1 MIADLSIE
9 AQPTVQPVPDK
20 GLVIIVERVDDV
32 ALLIGQMVRMGL
44 PEILDS
50 LISRHG
56 RQRELSWGW
65 T

>member
-44 PEILDS
+44 PLILTDS
-50 LISRHG
+50 V
-56 RQRELSWGW
+56 E
-65 T
+65 